1 MQPVPQRIPK
11 SIWAL
16 GLVSLFMDMSSEL
29 IHSLLPVFMVSTLGA
44 GMVTVGL
51 LEGFAEALAAIT
63 KVFSG
68 ALSDYLGKRKGLA
81 VLGYGAAALSK
92 PLFALA
98 PTIGWVFAARFLD
111 RIGKGV
117 RGAPRDALIADLAPP
132 ALRGACYGLRQS
144 LDTVGAVLGPLLAMA
159 LMALL
164 ADDIRAVYWFAVLPG
179 FVAVAVLIAG
189 VREPAPAR
197 PPTQAR
203 PVLRL
208 ELLRRLDGAYWW
220 VVAVGAALTLARFSE
235 AFLVLR
241 AQNVGLS
248 LTFVPLV
255 MIVMSVTYA
264 ASAYPIGRLSDRM
277 DRRLLLAIGLAVL
290 LLADLA
296 LAGATTPMMALAGI
310 ALWGLHLGLTQ
321 GLLAALVADTA
332 PEELRGAAFG
342 LFNLVSGLVL
352 LIASV
357 LTGALWTRYGAPAPF
372 LAGAFFTALA
382 GVVFWLRPKD

>member
-117 RGAPRDALIADLAPP
+117 RGAPRDALIADLASP